1 MDKVFEDM
9 KKELEKI
16 KKEVDL
22 YEEKIIELRVRKM
35 AIISKRNDLI
45 VELRGMGISTNEIS
59 QKVGLGLE
67 RVEMIC
73 RREEIEEKRKELYGD
88 LYELPNGLQNCLI
101 RANIN
106 SRQQLINALKGDG
119 QRIRGVGKTYISILE
134 PFVGFKITKD
144 GLGIIKEK
152 TK

>member
-16 KKEVDL
+16 KKEVDI
-22 YEEKIIELRVRKM
+22 YEEKIIELRKRKM

-59 QKVGLGLE
+59 KKVGLGLE

-73 RREEIEEKRKELYGD
+73 RREEIKEIRKEFYGD
-88 LYELPNGLQNCLI
+88 LYELPNGLQTCLK

-106 SRQQLINALKGDG
+106 SKQQLINVLKGDG
-119 QRIRGVGKTYISILE
+119 QRIRGVGRTYISILE
-134 PFVGFKITKD
+134 SFVGFEITKD